1 MYVTSYP
8 RDKLTQ
14 HARKKP
20 VDSPGRSPS
29 PQSNRLSLNNKMY
42 YTFSGFTQRLTGA
55 TSSSAYS
62 PHVCCRF
69 VFLREHLVTFICPYS
84 VLRLISISIIMLS
97 DAENSVNLPSSILT
111 KNMIFNSWINL
122 FTVTPMFWWHSVHF
136 NRYSIPFLTPYV
148 LRLNYRNLHFSFI
161 YNKTKYGYLTFI
173 KPWLMF
179 MVKQPTHIFEFD
191 KNICI

>member
-1 MYVTSYP
+1 MWRHIPATNS
-8 RDKLTQ
+8 RNTQGKSRLT
-14 HARKKP
+14 
-20 VDSPGRSPS
+20 VPGGHPHL
-29 PQSNRLSLNNKMY
+29 NLTGLSLNNKMY

-69 VFLREHLVTFICPYS
+69 GFLREHLVTFICPYS

-148 LRLNYRNLHFSFI
+148 LWLNYRNLHFYFFT
-161 YNKTKYGYLTFI
+161 TKQN
-173 KPWLMF
+173 
-179 MVKQPTHIFEFD
+179 MVI
-191 KNICI
+191 